1 MKYNFIIDDA
11 SFGTVKNLVN
21 TLPANVLSDF
31 IIDTLKDN
39 IYRFNIHNI
48 SNLYVLV
55 GTISSERYLKKGEL
69 TFKKM
74 LNTNQYTYLK
84 KHRRI
89 ILGCMEVNKS
99 EIRDNIYYIDWIDTF
114 VPKHNIAQI
123 MMKKYNNNKS
133 YIDDVLIPREFF
145 AHSINY
151 WIKKNGW
158 DNYEDYRD
166 NYKKA
171 LNDDYHIDEI
181 KSEIKW
187 DVLYNKL
194 EYNIKKENMIWDKS
208 YDNITDT
215 ITELYSDYNYFINAV
230 KLDTINDIN
239 YYFYLKKRIN
249 ILKKILKNKRNFNKE
264 ELSIE
269 AFKPSRLTNRLM
281 NYGNDYEFN

>member
-1 MKYNFIIDDA
+1 MLYNFIIDDA
-11 SFGTVKNLVN
+11 SFGTVKNLVRI
-21 TLPANVLSDF
+21 LPANVLSDF

-84 KHRRI
+84 KNRRI

-123 MMKKYNNNKS
+123 MMEKYNNNS
-133 YIDDVLIPREFF
+133 HIDDVLIPREFIV
-145 AHSINY
+145 HSINY
-151 WIKKNGW
+151 WIKKAGW
-158 DNYEDYRD
+158 DIYEDYRN

-215 ITELYSDYNYFINAV
+215 IMELYSDYNNFINV
-230 KLDTINDIN
+230 IKLDTINDIN
-239 YYFYLKKRIN
+239 YYFYLKKCIN